1 MADLSMCQ
9 WEMCPKHDNC
19 RRFLAE
25 PSPDQVYM
33 NFHNI
38 CHQDNN
44 YKWQWTTITEFVKKE
59 EVQT

>member
-1 MADLSMCQ
+1 MCK
-9 WEMCPKHDNC
+9 WDICPKHNNC

-25 PSPDQVYM
+25 PIPDQVYM

-44 YKWQWTTITEFVKKE
+44 YKWQWIVNTELIAKE
-59 EVQT
+59 EDDTSLKE